1 MLAHFVIYENNAYL
15 GSVEAHFCACSLR
28 FYVRNIK
35 VDAKEECFISVVN
48 FIYFYVL
55 TNIKEQNMFKQKNID
70 GEFTFHKKAFCL
82 LLAMV
87 PVSLIATSTNAAE
100 DKLKTTAPNVV
111 SDSSL
116 NMRLINEYR
125 NADKPSA
132 APPNGPKVDAWTQ
145 GVMFDFKS
153 GKVAD
158 VVGVES
164 NLYRVQKLS
173 ADPDKS
179 TRWYLDGHDS
189 FNLAGVAA
197 VLDFAPAAQFK
208 VGRFGTDA
216 GYGSLKYPVPLIHS
230 ASQRVMPTMAE
241 GVLWQGDFD
250 ELHLYAM
257 YARAYSGGFI
267 TDWTDEYAYDLDK
280 TPRYNLAGV
289 WDSGALQLMLGAQ
302 HQQDTLNQYMTRGS
316 YTWGVG
322 DNAKMKAEG
331 LGLYAR
337 TTGAASDI
345 LSAKGLDD
353 TYLVTAKLSYIF
365 DKSTL
370 FASVGQTGDKL
381 PNRSLR
387 LDTDYTFPF
396 DLSIDRNLQDM
407 LSLQAGVNYNILPT
421 TTLGVALL
429 ATDGYEDYTKA
440 VAVEGKSVNFSAMHM
455 VNSGPLKGFKAM
467 AILNKAK
474 EYREGSALGDTLN
487 YYDVKLRFSYDLP
500 VF

>member
-1 MLAHFVIYENNAYL
+1 
-15 GSVEAHFCACSLR
+15 
-28 FYVRNIK
+28 
-35 VDAKEECFISVVN
+35 
-48 FIYFYVL
+48 
-55 TNIKEQNMFKQKNID
+55 MFKQTIYGN
-70 GEFTFHKKAFCL
+70 TVSHKSAFCL
-82 LLAMV
+82 LLGMFSLSLMV
-87 PVSLIATSTNAAE
+87 SPGHAAE
-100 DKLKTTAPNVV
+100 LKSASPKVIA
-111 SDSSL
+111 DSAL
-116 NMRLINEYR
+116 NLRLINEYR

-132 APPNGPKVDAWTQ
+132 SAPNGPEIDAWTQ
-145 GVMFDFKS
+145 GMLFDFKS

-158 VVGVES
+158 VIGIES

-179 TRWYLDGHDS
+179 TRWYLDDHDS
-189 FNLAGVAA
+189 FNLGGVAA
-197 VLDFAPAAQFK
+197 VLDFASWAKFK

-216 GYGSLKYPVPLIHS
+216 GYGSLKYPVPLIHT

-250 ELHLYAM
+250 QLHLYAM

-267 TDWTDEYAYDLDK
+267 TEWTDEYAYDQDK

-289 WDSGALQLMLGAQ
+289 WDTGSLQFMLGAQ

-316 YTWGVG
+316 YTWAVSET
-322 DNAKMKAEG
+322 AKMKAEG

-337 TTGAASDI
+337 TTGAASDV

-353 TYLVTAKLSYIF
+353 TYLATAKLSYIY
-365 DKSTL
+365 DKTTL
-370 FASVGQTGDKL
+370 FAGVGQTGDKL
-381 PNRSLR
+381 PNRALR

-407 LSLQAGVNYNILPT
+407 LSLQAGVNYNVLPT

-429 ATDGYEDYTKA
+429 TTDGYEDYTKA
-440 VAVEGKSVNFSAMHM
+440 VTVEGKSVNFSVMHM
-455 VNSGPLKGFKAM
+455 VNSGPMKGLKAM
-467 AILNKAK
+467 AILNNAK

-487 YYDVKLRFSYDLP
+487 YYDVKLRVSYDLP